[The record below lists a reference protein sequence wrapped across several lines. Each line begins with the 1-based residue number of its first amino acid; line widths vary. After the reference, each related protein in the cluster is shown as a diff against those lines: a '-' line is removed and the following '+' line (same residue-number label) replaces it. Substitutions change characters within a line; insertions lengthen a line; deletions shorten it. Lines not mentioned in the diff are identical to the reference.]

1 MLECDKSPDIK
12 PTATL
17 RRFLTA
23 SYFFILITAS
33 GARATNAQT
42 FLRMKLII
50 SLLVSLSLVG
60 CTASVVT
67 TTTTYPMNHFQS
79 GRTIGIDSLKPA
91 EVGVSIGMA
100 RTMRTTVFRDSAGNK
115 SAFYNDT
122 RTVVAGGMMQ
132 FAITENFDLGGDATI
147 AVLNLDDR
155 NFAEEGIGRIGGGM
169 AFRVFGKYELLPKSS
184 KVGVALLPLVG
195 YAIGGSGE
203 SSDIRINQNQ
213 PAKATASSGGFTVEI
228 ATPISFHP
236 NNTVALTLTPIYY
249 ALNQNINYT
258 FTPENSGAEE
268 KQSFNRRF
276 SNFGLGIGIH
286 AKNLRAEV
294 TLVENLRGSIIPFFG
309 LMLAL

>member
-1 MLECDKSPDIK
+1 MKAIVFL
-12 PTATL
+12 
-17 RRFLTA
+17 LTA
-23 SYFFILITAS
+23 ALFT
-33 GARATNAQT
+33 
-42 FLRMKLII
+42 
-50 SLLVSLSLVG
+50 G

-91 EVGVSIGMA
+91 EVGFSIGMA
-100 RTMRTTVFRDSAGNK
+100 RTMRTTIVRDDTGK
-115 SAFYNDT
+115 KTAFYNDT
-122 RTVVAGGMMQ
+122 RTIAAGGMMQ
-132 FAITENFDLGGDATI
+132 FAITENLDIGGDATI

-169 AFRVFGKYELLPKSS
+169 AFRLFGKYELLPKSS
-184 KVGVALLPLVG
+184 KLGIALLPLVG
-195 YAIGGSGE
+195 YAIGGTGE

-213 PAKATASSGGFTVEI
+213 PAKATASSGGFTFEI

-236 NNTVALTLTPIYY
+236 NKTVTITLTPIYY

-268 KQSFNRRF
+268 KQSFKRQF

-294 TLVENLRGSIIPFFG
+294 TLIENLRGSIIPYFG

>member
-1 MLECDKSPDIK
+1 MKAIS
-12 PTATL
+12 
-17 RRFLTA
+17 FLLA
-23 SYFFILITAS
+23 AALFA
-33 GARATNAQT
+33 
-42 FLRMKLII
+42 
-50 SLLVSLSLVG
+50 G

-100 RTMRTTVFRDSAGNK
+100 RTMRTTIFRDSLANK
-115 SAFYNDT
+115 TAFYNDT
-122 RTVVAGGMMQ
+122 RTIAAVGMIQ
-132 FAITENFDLGGDATI
+132 FAITENLDIGGDATI
-147 AVLNLDDR
+147 TVLTLDDR

-169 AFRVFGKYELLPKSS
+169 AFRLFGKYELLPKLS

-195 YAIGGSGE
+195 YAIGGTGE

-213 PAKATASSGGFTVEI
+213 PAKATASSGGFTFEI

-236 NNTVALTLTPIYY
+236 NKTVALTLTPIYY

-258 FTPENSGAEE
+258 FTPENSSAEE
-268 KQSFNRRF
+268 KQSFNRQF
-276 SNFGLGIGIH
+276 SNFGVGIGIH
-286 AKNLRAEV
+286 VKNLRAEV
-294 TLVENLRGSIIPFFG
+294 TLVENLRGSIVPFFG